1 MHNKVSRSDKR
12 IARKEKKQHEDQR
25 RNNLLLKHIEP
36 ITDNQ
41 EVVFR
46 DFFNGK
52 SLLIHGLP
60 GTGKSF
66 ISLYLALSEI
76 ENYKSYHNITL
87 IRSVVPS
94 RDMGF
99 LPGNIKEKSKVYE
112 LPYQAICA
120 ELYGRGDAY
129 DVLKNKQLIDFQTSS
144 FLRGLTIDNSIIIVD
159 ECQNM
164 TFQELSTIITRTGE
178 NSRIIFC
185 GDYRQTDLKY
195 DREKQGIIEFMEI
208 LKRMN
213 KYFTCV
219 EFNEEDIVRSGL
231 VKDFIIKKTQHD
243 DYINEKVIPLN
254 ATNRQYFTNEKVLH
268 AHP

>member
-1 MHNKVSRSDKR
+1 MERISRSAKR
-12 IARKEKKQHEDQR
+12 QQKQQQKRNEEHKPKQPPFVLKEID
-25 RNNLLLKHIEP
+25 P

-41 EVVFR
+41 EIVFK

-52 SLLIHGLP
+52 NLLIHGLP

-76 ENYKSYHNITL
+76 QNFKTYQNITI

-99 LPGNIKEKSKVYE
+99 LPGSIKEKSKIYE

-129 DVLKNKQLIDFQTSS
+129 EILKSKNLIDFQTSS
-144 FLRGLTIDNSIIIVD
+144 FLRGLTLDNSIIIVD

-178 NSRIIFC
+178 HARIIFC

-195 DREKQGIIEFMEI
+195 SDEKKGIMDFMAI

-213 KYFTCV
+213 KYFTSI

-231 VKDFIIKKTQHD
+231 VKDFIIKSSTRVETPA
-243 DYINEKVIPLN
+243 YSY
-254 ATNRQYFTNEKVLH
+254 T
-268 AHP
+268 